1 MKENIISF
9 SKYYKTDKANSL
21 LELGKNDIKIP
32 KTAFINSDD
41 MNLISEFIEVVS
53 SWNENEY
60 YVRCCF
66 SDVEYPH
73 YLSTFAKK
81 RFLKK
86 DVEELICNVKKNNIK
101 NFDIICQPLL
111 EKTEWSGGLIK
122 RNDSVYFEIVKGAS
136 MVMFRKGQFYARYL
150 KNDSG
155 TFTDY
160 GNQKEVISFSNG
172 VIQNDIFFS
181 EEIDL
186 ESIYKSLESDKLL
199 EEKLYEFGIIN
210 NQAYYFES
218 KSLLK
223 NTYLNLEA
231 LFLNSKYCLNGE
243 CASVIDKQIILDE
256 PLFDYIGNYEFDK
269 DTKIIV
275 RTGSILSHLSFYLVQ
290 NSILCEYILTD

>member
-1 MKENIISF
+1 MIENIISF

-21 LELGKNDIKIP
+21 LQLGKNDIKIP

-41 MNLISEFIEVVS
+41 MNLISEFIEVVL

-66 SDVEYPH
+66 SDIEYPH

-81 RFLKK
+81 RFLNKEIEK
-86 DVEELICNVKKNNIK
+86 LISNVKVKNIK

-122 RNDSVYFEIVKGAS
+122 HNDSVYFEIVKGAS

-150 KNDSG
+150 KDSSG
-155 TFTDY
+155 TYIDY

-172 VIQNDIFFS
+172 MIQNDIFTCAS
-181 EEIDL
+181 IDL
-186 ESIYKSLESDKLL
+186 ESIYEYLESDKLL

-218 KSLLK
+218 KNLPK

-243 CASVIDKQIILDE
+243 RTSKIDKQIVLDE
-256 PLFDYIGNYEFDK
+256 PLFDYIGNYKFGR

-275 RTGSILSHLSFYLVQ
+275 RTGSILSHFAFYLVQ
-290 NSILCEYILTD
+290 NSILCEYILKN